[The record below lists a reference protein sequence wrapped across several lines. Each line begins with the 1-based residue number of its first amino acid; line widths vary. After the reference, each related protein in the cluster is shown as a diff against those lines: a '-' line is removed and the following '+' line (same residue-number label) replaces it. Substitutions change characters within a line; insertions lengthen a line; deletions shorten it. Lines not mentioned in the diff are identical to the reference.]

1 MLKLTLTQKQIGAF
15 TSTEENRPA
24 MQGVFVDNNN
34 LIATDGH
41 VLLVYPC
48 ETEYSGIVIPV
59 SCFPKKKGN
68 YTIVE
73 LEKQVADIVGL
84 KLTVTE
90 YDSKTQ
96 QEEETRIEKV
106 IREPYPKY
114 KNVMPQEGTELE
126 VKMIGINPLF
136 LAKFSALHEHKS
148 DDAGLQLTFH
158 GPTNAI
164 TIKHDEFTGLLM
176 PTRL

>member
-15 TSTEENRPA
+15 TLTNENRPA

-59 SCFPKKKGN
+59 SCFPKKKDN
-68 YTIVE
+68 STTVE
-73 LEKQVADIVGL
+73 LEEDG
-84 KLTVTE
+84 KLTVIESSHTGVW
-90 YDSKTQ
+90 Q
-96 QEEETRIEKV
+96 ETRIAKV
-106 IREPYPKY
+106 INERYPNY
-114 KNVMPQEGTELE
+114 KAVMPQEGTEEE
-126 VKMIGINPLF
+126 VKTIGINPLF
-136 LAKFSALHEHKS
+136 LAKFSALHEHKK

-158 GPTNAI
+158 GLKQAI

>member
-15 TSTEENRPA
+15 TLTNENRPA

-73 LEKQVADIVGL
+73 LEEDG

-90 YDSKTQ
+90 YDSKKQ
-96 QEEETRIEKV
+96 QEETRIAKV
-106 IREPYPKY
+106 MNERYPNY
-114 KNVMPQEGTELE
+114 KAVMPQEGTELE

-136 LAKFSALHEHKS
+136 LAKFSALHEHKN

-158 GPTNAI
+158 GLTHAI

>member
-15 TSTEENRPA
+15 TLTNENRPA

-73 LEKQVADIVGL
+73 LEEDG
-84 KLTVTE
+84 KLNVIE
-90 YDSKTQ
+90 SSHNGVWQ
-96 QEEETRIEKV
+96 ETRIEKG
-106 IREPYPKY
+106 INERYPDY
-114 KNVMPQEGTELE
+114 KAVMPQEGMELE

-136 LAKFSALHEHKS
+136 LAKFSALHEHKN
-148 DDAGLQLTFH
+148 DNTGLQLTFH
-158 GPTNAI
+158 GRTQAI

>member
-15 TSTEENRPA
+15 TLTNENRPA

-48 ETEYSGIVIPV
+48 VESGYKDIVIPV
-59 SCFPKKKGN
+59 SCFPKKKDN
-68 YTIVE
+68 STTVE
-73 LEKQVADIVGL
+73 LEEDG
-84 KLTVTE
+84 KLTVIESSHTGVW
-90 YDSKTQ
+90 Q
-96 QEEETRIEKV
+96 ETRIAKV
-106 IREPYPKY
+106 INERYPNY
-114 KNVMPQEGTELE
+114 KTVMPQEGTEEE
-126 VKMIGINPLF
+126 VKTIGINPLF
-136 LAKFSALHEHKS
+136 LAKFSALHEHKN

-158 GPTNAI
+158 GLTHAI

-176 PTRL
+176 PIRL